1 MQSTTITKIT
11 TGALAVLLAGA
22 IGVGIHQS
30 NETTAAQRTATAWQQ
45 EAAGWQAVATSAQIA
60 HDTLVRKSNRQIVAA
75 TQAAVATKTDG
86 AQGAS
91 AAVAPVAIVT
101 QDPAPVAPTVQAAP
115 AQAPTSQAS

>member
-11 TGALAVLLAGA
+11 TGTLAVLLAGA

-30 NETTAAQRTATAWQQ
+30 NRTADAQRTATAWQQ
-45 EAAGWQAVATSAQIA
+45 EAAGWQNVASSTQIA
-60 HDTLVRKSNRQIVAA
+60 HNTLVRQYNRQIVAA
-75 TQAAVATKTDG
+75 ARAAAATPTVGVQD
-86 AQGAS
+86 AS